1 MSDEEMKRILLYCQ
15 ILGFEGLK
23 NGTYAIIPPLEINFP
38 KPNSF
43 IGVKGNPAIFVT
55 EVTYKKLKQFHED
68 WVPNITIAVSHAY
81 LIEPKRSAIDII
93 GMLVHEAGHAFNVY
107 GKLKNNEANA
117 YVFEIETMLKLL
129 KMNILPMQFGLYKE
143 DLQSYFKSRME
154 QYNQAIPN
162 NPYLKTLVE
171 EITNDFSLGTK
182 NNKFDPLVTVRLKLG
197 FFNNKDNTETHTDL
211 NVSNR
216 QPIKG
221 L

>member
-15 ILGFEGLK
+15 ILGFEGLR
-23 NGTYAIIPPLEINFP
+23 NGTYAIIPELKINFP
-38 KPNSF
+38 QPNSF
-43 IGVKGNPAIFVT
+43 MGVRGNPAIFVT

-68 WVPNITIAVSHAY
+68 WVPNITIAISHAY
-81 LIEPKRSAIDII
+81 LIEPKRSNIDTI

-129 KMNILPMQFGLYKE
+129 KMNILPRQFGLYKE

-154 QYNQAIPN
+154 QYNLAIPSN
-162 NPYLKTLVE
+162 SYLKTLVE
-171 EITNDFSLGTK
+171 EITNDFNLDGKDIKSESRV
-182 NNKFDPLVTVRLKLG
+182 KFQIKLG
-197 FFNNKDNTETHTDL
+197 FFKKNDTTEPTPERNL
-211 NVSNR
+211 PN
-216 QPIKG
+216 QPMVKV